1 MENVFKV
8 GDIIKGKKNRYG
20 ITNEK
25 MTKAIVLE
33 AFGDEMLIKI
43 LEHETDKGEVGEE
56 FHVDN
61 SDEYFTLIG
70 KQSTE
75 KYKEDEDDDDI
86 ILD

>member
-1 MENVFKV
+1 MFKV
-8 GDIIKGKKNRYG
+8 GDIIKGKKNKYG

-25 MTKAIVLE
+25 MTKARVLE
-33 AFGDEMLIKI
+33 ASKTSMRIRI

-61 SDEYFTLIG
+61 SDECFTLIN
-70 KQSTE
+70 KQNTE
-75 KYKEDEDDDDI
+75 EYEEDENDDDI